1 MKEKMEQIKEKKKL
15 MADYLGNN
23 KNKNIYQN
31 WWDVAKTTLGKI
43 CNLKEFY
50 C

>member
-1 MKEKMEQIKEKKKL
+1 MV
-15 MADYLGNN
+15 DYLKNN
-23 KNKNIYQN
+23 TNENIYQN
-31 WWDVAKTTLGKI
+31 LQDAAKTTLGKI